1 MNKNLFFAFL
11 FCLLA
16 MVGKAQTFS
25 AGWYIIKENAQ
36 YSVILPSGQDVRTEQ
51 ALTEIVYDEQGYPI
65 YTTPPSIEMATGE
78 VVFAFEQTKEFYFA
92 YDPQGRMLAFKGTG
106 SLEKVPAVA
115 NAGVGFLLENVELL
129 SGETLK
135 TGGFYWIVGQDI
147 AKGTVSIQT
156 DGGKKHEL
164 PKNSIVLYSTNLRKH
179 IKENF
184 FETAR

>member
-1 MNKNLFFAFL
+1 MKKQLFLLTFL
-11 FCLLA
+11 LLSA
-16 MVGKAQTFS
+16 WAGKAQTFT

-36 YSVILPSGQDVRTEQ
+36 YAVILPSGQDVRTEQ
-51 ALTEIVYDEQGYPI
+51 ALTEVAYDEQGYPI
-65 YTTPPSIEMATGE
+65 YNEPPTIEMSSGE

-92 YDPQGRMLAFKGTG
+92 YDPQGRMVAFKGTG
-106 SLEKVPAVA
+106 SLEKVPAIA

-135 TGGFYWIVGQDI
+135 MGGFYWIVAQDV
-147 AKGTVSIQT
+147 AKGTITIQT

-184 FETAR
+184 FQTAK